1 MINME
6 ENLETDDDK
15 KKLKRLIWISNLSK
29 ELTQFRN
36 QIIPFGVSDINII
49 VLFLKKYYKMK

>member
-1 MINME
+1 ME